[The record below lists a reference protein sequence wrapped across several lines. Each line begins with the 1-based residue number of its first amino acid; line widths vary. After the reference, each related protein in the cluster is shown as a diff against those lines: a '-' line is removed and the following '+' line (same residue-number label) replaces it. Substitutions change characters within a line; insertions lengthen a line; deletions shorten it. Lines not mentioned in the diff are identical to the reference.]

1 MHILLT
7 DALACPRCGPE
18 FGLMVLADR
27 MEGRRVV
34 EGRLGCA
41 NCRES
46 YPVRDAVADLRVGG
60 GPGPASSSGGPG
72 EAEDDAE
79 AGVRLAA
86 LMGLSGAS
94 GMALVAG
101 PGARHA
107 AAVHALVPE
116 VEVVAAADR
125 PEALPGRAAGVSRI
139 AVAGGRL
146 PLRGGG
152 LRGAALTGAA
162 DDALLRE
169 GLRVLA
175 PGARLVVEPA
185 AAGTAERLR
194 ALGAEVLLDQ
204 AGAVVARA
212 PGRPVELRYN
222 AVR

>member
-7 DALACPRCGPE
+7 DVLTCPRCGPE

-27 MEGRRVV
+27 MEERRVV

-46 YPVRDAVADLRVGG
+46 YPVHDALADLRLPGAAESG
-60 GPGPASSSGGPG
+60 DAGPSM
-72 EAEDDAE
+72 EEDAE
-79 AGVRLAA
+79 ASVRLAA
-86 LMGLSGAS
+86 LMGLSGAI

-101 PGARHA
+101 PGARQA

-116 VEVVAAADR
+116 LEVIAAAER
-125 PEALPGRAAGVSRI
+125 PDALPPRAAGVSRI
-139 AVAGGRL
+139 AAGPGGL

-152 LRGAALTGAA
+152 LRGAALTGGA
-162 DDALLRE
+162 DEARLRE

-175 PGARLVVEPA
+175 PGARLLVEPA
-185 AAGTAERLR
+185 AADTAERLR

-212 PGRPVELRYN
+212 PGRPVELRHN

>member
-7 DALACPRCGPE
+7 DALTCPRCGPE

-27 MEGRRVV
+27 MEERRVI

-46 YPVRDAVADLRVGG
+46 YPVHDALADLRLAGSTESAT
-60 GPGPASSSGGPG
+60 PGPSM
-72 EAEDDAE
+72 EDDPE
-79 AGVRLAA
+79 AAVRLAA
-86 LMGLSGAS
+86 LAGLSGAA

-107 AAVHALVPE
+107 SAVHALVPG
-116 VEVVAAADR
+116 VEVVAAGDR
-125 PEALPGRAAGVSRI
+125 PQDLPGRAAGVSRI
-139 AVAGGRL
+139 AADPARL
-146 PLRGGG
+146 PLRNGG
-152 LRGAALTGAA
+152 LRGAALTGGA

-175 PGARLVVEPA
+175 PGARLVVDPA
-185 AAGTAERLR
+185 PPETAERLR

-204 AGAVVARA
+204 GGAVVARA
-212 PGRPVELRYN
+212 PGRPVELRRN

>member
-7 DALACPRCGPE
+7 DALTCPRCGPE
-18 FGLMVLADR
+18 FGLMLLADR
-27 MEGRRVV
+27 MEDRRVV

-46 YPVRDAVADLRVGG
+46 YPIHDAVADLRFGG
-60 GPGPASSSGGPG
+60 GRESAPSTASDGGAVEDV
-72 EAEDDAE
+72 EAA
-79 AGVRLAA
+79 VRLAA
-86 LMGLSGAS
+86 LMGLSGVS

-125 PEALPGRAAGVSRI
+125 PEGLAGRAAGVSGI

-146 PLRGGG
+146 PLRGGA
-152 LRGAALTGAA
+152 LRGAALTGGA

-185 AAGTAERLR
+185 SAGTAERLR